1 MARVGLEEATAR
13 LVISS
18 LLTPNDAASVEGS
31 TGLKHEWHP
40 AVDEGVGI
48 KWAGGCIACL
58 LNDNA
63 RISLVCTSIARA
75 TPMIVSVIISVFSGR
90 PEYKQ

>member
-1 MARVGLEEATAR
+1 M
-13 LVISS
+13 ISS

-31 TGLKHEWHP
+31 TGLKHEWDP

-48 KWAGGCIACL
+48 TWAGGCIARL

-63 RISLVCTSIARA
+63 RISLVCTSIAKA
-75 TPMIVSVIISVFSGR
+75 TPMIVSVFSG
-90 PEYKQ
+90 